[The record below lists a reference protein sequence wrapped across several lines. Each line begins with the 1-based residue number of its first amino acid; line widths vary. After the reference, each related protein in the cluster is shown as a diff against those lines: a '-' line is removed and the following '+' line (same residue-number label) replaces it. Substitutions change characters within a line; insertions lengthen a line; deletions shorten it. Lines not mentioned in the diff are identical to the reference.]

1 MTKPFS
7 LNTLTVLLT
16 GVFASG
22 CAVSQIETE
31 TASGAPLA
39 RQIAQSAHCG
49 LSAPGHLTVTRE
61 EDLDKLEGLPGRNL
75 SLAPLR
81 AIDFAEEK
89 VVLVAA
95 GQKPTG
101 GYSVTLMGSEI
112 ENEEL
117 RLTVST
123 KSPGPGDMVVQVLT
137 TPCAAIAVTASGW
150 DDIRVTRAENNR

>member
-1 MTKPFS
+1 MTKPFPLS
-7 LNTLTVLLT
+7 TLAILFT
-16 GVFASG
+16 GAFASG

-31 TASGAPLA
+31 TPSGAPLA

-49 LSAPGHLTVTRE
+49 LTAPGHLTVAGS

-81 AIDFAEEK
+81 EIDFSVEK

-101 GYSVTLMGSEI
+101 GYAVTLVDSEI
-112 ENEEL
+112 EDEEL

-123 KSPGPGDMVVQVLT
+123 KSPGPGELVAQMLT

-150 DDIRVTRAENNR
+150 DDIRVIQAENNR